1 MIIPAYS
8 ITTHLTFRMCLE
20 RCRQN
25 LHTLSRYPPIH
36 TALRSQHDKRRLRKL
51 FQRHFRVLRSEEL
64 LCDDIFQTRTNS
76 FQNCCVCPRS
86 VYLSQRQ
93 DSRRNKSALLS
104 IQKRP
109 ASYLAMFKKD
119 PARELEPHFLCAAHS
134 FPAGSSLLFRL
145 YFLYRVCCSYYFNNF
160 YFSKICL
167 NSFTCVR
174 PIGRASA
181 S

>member
-25 LHTLSRYPPIH
+25 LHTLSRCPPIH

-134 FPAGSSLLFRL
+134 FPCRILFVIPLIFSLSCLLFVL
-145 YFLYRVCCSYYFNNF
+145 F
-160 YFSKICL
+160 
-167 NSFTCVR
+167 
-174 PIGRASA
+174 
-181 S
+181 

>member
-25 LHTLSRYPPIH
+25 LHTLSRCPPIH

-109 ASYLAMFKKD
+109 ASYLAMLKKSCGYKMANGVCF
-119 PARELEPHFLCAAHS
+119 PCAMS
-134 FPAGSSLLFRL
+134 QM
-145 YFLYRVCCSYYFNNF
+145 
-160 YFSKICL
+160 
-167 NSFTCVR
+167 T
-174 PIGRASA
+174 
-181 S
+181 